1 MIGQVIVSE
10 TSLIIITQKHESL
23 FLALTKCLA
32 SQGGSPRPQLA
43 QYSWMHSFT
52 TFPYH
57 HWKSPQWPW
66 EGGKGLEVLILLQDG
81 RNMCHFCPQ
90 SIDQNQS
97 YDPAQW
103 QKVQG
108 SINLLYAQKERRIRL
123 IGQNWKCLPQLETP
137 VYVSEV
143 MNLYKVMDHDNP
155 EENRYDLGT
164 PSCFIS
170 ETDLFFTRKHWPRH
184 GHRDAVLFM
193 VHCLSAVLGPLAQEV
208 PCERGGNQTQW
219 DQNPSIWEHRGSKK
233 IIALLN
239 ILQLQYTS
247 DTHKIIQ
254 GADTGF

>member
-10 TSLIIITQKHESL
+10 TSPIIIIQKHESL

-57 HWKSPQWPW
+57 HWKLPQWPW

-103 QKVQG
+103 QRVQG
-108 SINLLYAQKERRIRL
+108 SINLLCAQKERRIRL

-155 EENRYDLGT
+155 EENRYDFGT
-164 PSCFIS
+164 PSCFVS
-170 ETDLFFTRKHWPRH
+170 ETDLFFTRGSAGQGMGIGMQSFLWFPAFQQCLVHWH
-184 GHRDAVLFM
+184 GRCHAKEEGIRDNGTKIPPYGSL
-193 VHCLSAVLGPLAQEV
+193 EV
-208 PCERGGNQTQW
+208 VR
-219 DQNPSIWEHRGSKK
+219 R
-233 IIALLN
+233 
-239 ILQLQYTS
+239 
-247 DTHKIIQ
+247 
-254 GADTGF
+254 